1 MGRQGEG
8 GGLKIL
14 KNEETSFMDDPLV
27 YVFFFF
33 LRVFSYLLT
42 LFTDLCVGGCNLEA
56 SEEGAINIGGLQV
69 IFCDQLFKIVVV

>member
-27 YVFFFF
+27 G
-33 LRVFSYLLT
+33 RVLFQT
-42 LFTDLCVGGCNLEA
+42 LK
-56 SEEGAINIGGLQV
+56 IGLV
-69 IFCDQLFKIVVV
+69 TPC